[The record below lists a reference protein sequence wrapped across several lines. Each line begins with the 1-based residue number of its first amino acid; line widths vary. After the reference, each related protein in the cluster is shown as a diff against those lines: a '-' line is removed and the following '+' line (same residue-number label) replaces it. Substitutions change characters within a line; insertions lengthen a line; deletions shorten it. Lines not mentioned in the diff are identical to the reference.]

1 MGATMRYLNMALIG
15 VLLAG
20 CTGTGIVQ
28 VNEDTYMVS
37 STGTSPLLTGTSPL
51 STATDDAIK
60 ESYREATEFCK
71 EHGGSV
77 ESVSLET
84 AAQAYGRPGR
94 ATLHFQCIDRESNE
108 KKTPD

>member
-1 MGATMRYLNMALIG
+1 MGATMRYLNTALIG

-20 CTGTGIVQ
+20 CRGTGIVQ

-37 STGTSPLLTGTSPL
+37 STGTSPLLSGTSPL